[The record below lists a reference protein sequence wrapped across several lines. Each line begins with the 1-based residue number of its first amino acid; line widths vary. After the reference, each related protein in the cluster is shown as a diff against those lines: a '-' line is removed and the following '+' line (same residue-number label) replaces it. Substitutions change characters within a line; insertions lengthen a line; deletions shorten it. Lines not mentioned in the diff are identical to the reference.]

1 MGNKLFVGNLSF
13 ALDDIGLEEIFKEC
27 GTVQSARVIK
37 DRSSGRSKGFGFVEM
52 GNDEEASDAIEKLN
66 GAEREGRSITVAEA
80 KPKPDRG

>member
-13 ALDDIGLEEIFKEC
+13 SMDDVGLEEIFTEC

-52 GNDEEASDAIEKLN
+52 GNDDEASDAIEKLN
-66 GAEREGRSITVAEA
+66 GAERDGRNITVAEA